1 MLFPSVAAI
10 MQEWLPALNAYAA
23 PSYRDRQQCG
33 FQMFLGA
40 CDVGEAQP
48 SSLRSEGGQMFVHSA
63 DVSVIIRCLF
73 RENCAITI
81 AFFIVLILVSF
92 LFVRL
97 WCLHV
102 QFFFKGTLASRVI
115 IDDVFHIPDFPP
127 GSAISLSLETQL
139 PSLFSEVTS
148 SHIHPHPHS
157 CTPAPFLLP

>member
-1 MLFPSVAAI
+1 
-10 MQEWLPALNAYAA
+10 
-23 PSYRDRQQCG
+23 
-33 FQMFLGA
+33 
-40 CDVGEAQP
+40 
-48 SSLRSEGGQMFVHSA
+48 MFVHSA

-92 LFVRL
+92 LFVQL

-127 GSAISLSLETQL
+127 GSAISLS
-139 PSLFSEVTS
+139 
-148 SHIHPHPHS
+148 
-157 CTPAPFLLP
+157 